1 MKRLFSSVICIF
13 LCIFLLMGCSFVQE
27 ESSSVIVPPRNMNL
41 KIKGAWNAEVYKI
54 LEANVLSDEDI
65 KNITSNPIKIISN
78 GIRLSGQFL
87 MRINIKCQ
95 TY

>member
-65 KNITSNPIKIISN
+65 KNITSNPI
-78 GIRLSGQFL
+78 
-87 MRINIKCQ
+87 NIKCQ